1 MARAF
6 SIRFVLVTFLVMAV
20 ATWAQPGR
28 GRGGGGPPRPGF
40 YGGRCRNVETIV
52 RSVVQSHFRCRN
64 VETIVRSVV
73 QSHLQSDPRIA
84 PGILRMQF
92 HDCFVHG
99 CDGSVLINGT
109 NSERT
114 AGPNRSLR
122 GFEVIDDAK
131 ARLEAACPN
140 TVSCADILALAARD
154 VVFLTGGPAWPV
166 PLGRLDGRI
175 SQASDVNLP
184 SPFDSVAVQKQDFAA
199 KNLNTLDLV
208 TLVGGHTL
216 GTAGCGVVRNRF
228 FNFNNTGSP
237 DPSINPSFVPQI
249 QAQCPLNGDATTRV
263 ALDTGSEG
271 RFDTSFLSNVRAGR
285 GVLQSDQVLWSDP
298 ETRAIIERFLGLR
311 RPVLAFGP
319 QFARSMIKMSLT
331 EVKTGSDG
339 EIRRVCSAVN

>member
-1 MARAF
+1 MAGSWVQGF
-6 SIRFVLVTFLVMAV
+6 
-20 ATWAQPGR
+20 GR
-28 GRGGGGPPRPGF
+28 GRGRGRPRVGF
-40 YGGRCRNVETIV
+40 YGSTCRNVEGIV
-52 RSVVQSHFRCRN
+52 RSVVR
-64 VETIVRSVV
+64 
-73 QSHLQSDPRIA
+73 SHLQSDRGIA
-84 PGILRMQF
+84 PKILRMHF

-99 CDGSVLINGT
+99 CDGSVLIAGP

-114 AGPNRSLR
+114 AVPNLTLR

-131 ARLEAACPN
+131 TQLESACPN

-154 VVFLTGGPAWPV
+154 VVFLTGGPTWPV

-175 SQASDVNLP
+175 SQVSDVDLP
-184 SPFDSVAVQKQDFAA
+184 SPFDPVPVQKQDFAA
-199 KNLNTLDLV
+199 KNLNTVDLV

-237 DPSINPSFVPQI
+237 DPSINPRFVPQI
-249 QAQCPLNGDATTRV
+249 QAQCPLNGDATRRV

-271 RFDTSFLSNVRAGR
+271 RFDTSFFTNVRSGR

-298 ETRAIIERFLGLR
+298 ETRAVIERFLGLR
-311 RPVLAFGP
+311 RPTLRFGP
-319 QFARSMIKMSLT
+319 QFASSMTKMSLI

-339 EIRRVCSAVN
+339 EIRRVCSAAN